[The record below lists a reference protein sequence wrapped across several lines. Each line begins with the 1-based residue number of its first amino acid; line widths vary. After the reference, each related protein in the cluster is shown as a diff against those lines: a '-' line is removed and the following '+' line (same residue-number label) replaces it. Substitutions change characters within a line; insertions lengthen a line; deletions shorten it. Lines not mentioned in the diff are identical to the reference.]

1 MLNDIVDVILSLSI
15 INISY
20 RTDVFLLIR
29 EEFLER
35 ILFRFSINRTIMV
48 TILHNKLIKSINE
61 WNFWNCLKGFWWL
74 LMLFKF
80 WQTWSK
86 YRFIRS
92 QKCCFVKTKNLFWYD
107 LYLYIKIKI
116 LSYILQRTFTVNIFL
131 CQHFQEF
138 LEKQIFFNV

>member
-1 MLNDIVDVILSLSI
+1 MIFDIVDVTLSLSI

-29 EEFLER
+29 EKFLER

-80 WQTWSK
+80 RQTWSK
-86 YRFIRS
+86 YRFTRS
-92 QKCCFVKTKNLFWYD
+92 QKEMLFCQDKQFSFWYD
-107 LYLYIKIKI
+107 LNLYIKIKI
-116 LSYILQRTFTVNIFL
+116 LSYTLQRTFTINIFL
-131 CQHFQEF
+131 CQHFQ
-138 LEKQIFFNV
+138 

>member
-20 RTDVFLLIR
+20 KKEVFLLIR

-61 WNFWNCLKGFWWL
+61 
-74 LMLFKF
+74 
-80 WQTWSK
+80 
-86 YRFIRS
+86 
-92 QKCCFVKTKNLFWYD
+92 
-107 LYLYIKIKI
+107 
-116 LSYILQRTFTVNIFL
+116 
-131 CQHFQEF
+131 
-138 LEKQIFFNV
+138 